1 MLRNHYYP
9 DLTSVN
15 NGMFM
20 TKPITPRT
28 PASLVEP
35 AINKGT
41 AFTETERRM
50 LGLTGWL
57 SSAVLTL

>member
-1 MLRNHYYP
+1 
-9 DLTSVN
+9 
-15 NGMFM
+15 MFM

-50 LGLTGWL
+50 LGLTGRL
-57 SSAVLTL
+57 PSAVLTL